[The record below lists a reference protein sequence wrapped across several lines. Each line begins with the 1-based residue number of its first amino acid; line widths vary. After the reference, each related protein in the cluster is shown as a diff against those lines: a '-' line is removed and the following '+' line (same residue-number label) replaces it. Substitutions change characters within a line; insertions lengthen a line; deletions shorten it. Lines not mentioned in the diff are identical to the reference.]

1 MRTHPSRQSD
11 RASIA
16 PVNPQEKDLAAA
28 ASQIAGASRGKQ
40 MAGGLTGLS
49 SQPRRRRVPS
59 RKSQWQQSARLQSA
73 GPSRGVLHARQIQS
87 PRIIHTFQ
95 HSCCAR
101 YALRFSSPQN
111 ADGFHLP
118 RVHFPPLACRH
129 ILVIAVGDA
138 RCAGLGKYSV
148 VNVLDEHERTMA
160 FAEIALGQIKSL
172 RQTAIPRNYEIWY
185 VYATGYNPPLNKIIN
200 ETLARNGRLTESDLE
215 QIYET
220 YLSHLKITDRID
232 KVGARVIGEID
243 DVMSLITDALGVSV
257 SYDATLSEANEKL
270 SAAGD
275 RDTVKPIIEMLIKA
289 TGEMRETNTALE
301 ERLTLSKT
309 EISNLQ
315 QSLEAIRAES
325 LTDPLTGL
333 GNRKYFDR
341 MIDVAVQNA
350 LANNEPLSLLMFD
363 IDHFKSFN
371 DSYGHLTGD
380 QVLRLVSN
388 SLKQTIKG
396 QDITARYGGEEFA
409 VVLPNTALRQA
420 LTVADHIRRAVMA
433 KELKKKST
441 GEILGRVTISVGVSM
456 LKPGDDTDALI
467 ERADACLYVAKRNGR
482 NRVICE
488 VDPEYATENHGQ
500 ACVSKAAG

>member
-1 MRTHPSRQSD
+1 LLREAGRT
-11 RASIA
+11 
-16 PVNPQEKDLAAA
+16 LA
-28 ASQIAGASRGKQ
+28 I
-40 MAGGLTGLS
+40 
-49 SQPRRRRVPS
+49 
-59 RKSQWQQSARLQSA
+59 
-73 GPSRGVLHARQIQS
+73 
-87 PRIIHTFQ
+87 
-95 HSCCAR
+95 
-101 YALRFSSPQN
+101 
-111 ADGFHLP
+111 
-118 RVHFPPLACRH
+118 
-129 ILVIAVGDA
+129 GDW
-138 RCAGLGKYSV
+138 SV
-148 VNVLDEHERTMA
+148 AKVLDEHERTMA
-160 FAEIALGQIKSL
+160 FAEVALGQIRSL
-172 RQTAIPRNYEIWY
+172 RQTAVPRNYEIWY
-185 VYATGYNPPLNKIIN
+185 VYATGYNSSLNKIIN
-200 ETLARNGRLTESDLE
+200 ETLARNGKLTEADLE

-220 YLSHLKITDRID
+220 YLSQIKTTDRID

-243 DVMSLITDALGVSV
+243 DVMKLITDALGMSA
-257 SYDATLSEANEKL
+257 SYDDSLFGATQKL
-270 SAAGD
+270 AVARD
-275 RDTVKPIIEMLIKA
+275 REQVKAIAESLLQA
-289 TGEMRETNTALE
+289 TREMRETNKALE
-301 ERLTLSKT
+301 DRLSLSKT

-341 MIDVAVQNA
+341 SIEMAVQTA
-350 LANNEPLSLLMFD
+350 LASGEPLSLLMFD

-380 QVLRLVSN
+380 QVLRLVGM

-456 LKPGDDTDALI
+456 LKPGDDTESLI
-467 ERADACLYVAKRNGR
+467 ERADACLYAAKRNGR

-488 VDPEYATENHGQ
+488 VDPEYAAETQ
-500 ACVSKAAG
+500 SQVA

>member
-1 MRTHPSRQSD
+1 M
-11 RASIA
+11 
-16 PVNPQEKDLAAA
+16 VK
-28 ASQIAGASRGKQ
+28 
-40 MAGGLTGLS
+40 
-49 SQPRRRRVPS
+49 
-59 RKSQWQQSARLQSA
+59 
-73 GPSRGVLHARQIQS
+73 
-87 PRIIHTFQ
+87 
-95 HSCCAR
+95 
-101 YALRFSSPQN
+101 
-111 ADGFHLP
+111 
-118 RVHFPPLACRH
+118 
-129 ILVIAVGDA
+129 
-138 RCAGLGKYSV
+138 
-148 VNVLDEHERTMA
+148 VLDEHERTMA
-160 FAEIALGQIKSL
+160 FAEVALCQIRSL
-172 RQTAIPRNYEIWY
+172 RQTAIPRNYEIWN
-185 VYATGYNPPLNKIIN
+185 VYATGYNAPLNKIIN
-200 ETLARNGRLTESDLE
+200 ETLARSGKLTEADLE

-220 YLSHLKITDRID
+220 YLSHIKTTDRID
-232 KVGARVIGEID
+232 KVGARVIGEIG
-243 DVMSLITDALGVSV
+243 DVTVLLTDALGVSA
-257 SYDATLSEANEKL
+257 SYGASLDGATQKL
-270 SAAGD
+270 SGAKT
-275 RDTVKPIIEMLIKA
+275 REQVKAVVQSLLKS
-289 TGEMRETNTALE
+289 THEMRETNKALE
-301 ERLTLSKT
+301 ERLTLSKN

-341 MIDVAVQNA
+341 MIEMAVQNA
-350 LANNEPLSLLMFD
+350 IAAGEPLSLLMFD

-380 QVLRLVSN
+380 QVLRLVGM

-467 ERADACLYVAKRNGR
+467 ERADACLYAAKRNGR

-488 VDPEYATENHGQ
+488 VDPEYAAETQ
-500 ACVSKAAG
+500 SQVA

>member
-1 MRTHPSRQSD
+1 
-11 RASIA
+11 
-16 PVNPQEKDLAAA
+16 
-28 ASQIAGASRGKQ
+28 
-40 MAGGLTGLS
+40 
-49 SQPRRRRVPS
+49 
-59 RKSQWQQSARLQSA
+59 
-73 GPSRGVLHARQIQS
+73 
-87 PRIIHTFQ
+87 
-95 HSCCAR
+95 
-101 YALRFSSPQN
+101 
-111 ADGFHLP
+111 
-118 RVHFPPLACRH
+118 
-129 ILVIAVGDA
+129 
-138 RCAGLGKYSV
+138 V
-148 VNVLDEHERTMA
+148 VKVLDEHERTMA
-160 FAEIALGQIKSL
+160 FAEVALGQIRSL

-185 VYATGYNPPLNKIIN
+185 VYATGYNAPLNKIIN
-200 ETLARNGRLTESDLE
+200 ETLARSGKLTESDLE

-220 YLSHLKITDRID
+220 YLSHIKTTDRID
-232 KVGARVIGEID
+232 KVGSRVIGEID
-243 DVMSLITDALGVSV
+243 DVTKLLSDALGMSAVF
-257 SYDATLSEANEKL
+257 DASLLGASEKL
-270 SAAGD
+270 AS
-275 RDTVKPIIEMLIKA
+275 VKRTEQVKEIVKGLLKS
-289 TGEMRETNTALE
+289 TREMRETNKALE

-341 MIDVAVQNA
+341 MIGMAVQNA
-350 LANNEPLSLLMFD
+350 LATGEPLSLLLFD

-380 QVLRLVSN
+380 QVLRLVGL

-456 LKPGDDTDALI
+456 LKAGDDTDALI
-467 ERADACLYVAKRNGR
+467 ERADACLYAAKRNGR

-488 VDPEYATENHGQ
+488 ADPEF
-500 ACVSKAAG
+500 AAETRSQVA

>member
-1 MRTHPSRQSD
+1 
-11 RASIA
+11 
-16 PVNPQEKDLAAA
+16 
-28 ASQIAGASRGKQ
+28 
-40 MAGGLTGLS
+40 
-49 SQPRRRRVPS
+49 
-59 RKSQWQQSARLQSA
+59 
-73 GPSRGVLHARQIQS
+73 
-87 PRIIHTFQ
+87 
-95 HSCCAR
+95 
-101 YALRFSSPQN
+101 
-111 ADGFHLP
+111 
-118 RVHFPPLACRH
+118 
-129 ILVIAVGDA
+129 VI
-138 RCAGLGKYSV
+138 K
-148 VNVLDEHERTMA
+148 VLDEYERTMA
-160 FAEIALGQIKSL
+160 FAEVALGQIKSL
-172 RQTAIPRNYEIWY
+172 RQPAVPRNYEIWY
-185 VYATGYNPPLNKIIN
+185 VYATGYNAPLNKIIN
-200 ETLARNGRLTESDLE
+200 ETLARNGKLTEADLE

-220 YLSHLKITDRID
+220 YLSQIKTTDRID

-243 DVMSLITDALGVSV
+243 DVMTLITEALDMSA
-257 SYDATLSEANEKL
+257 SYDDSLSGATKKL
-270 SAAGD
+270 AVARN
-275 RDTVKPIIEMLIKA
+275 RDQVKAIVEGLVKS
-289 TGEMRETNTALE
+289 TRDMRETNKALE
-301 ERLTLSKT
+301 NRLTLSKS

-341 MIDVAVQNA
+341 SIEMAVQNA
-350 LANNEPLSLLMFD
+350 IANGEPLSLLMFD

-380 QVLRLVSN
+380 QVLRLVGM

-467 ERADACLYVAKRNGR
+467 ERADACLYAAKRNGR

-488 VDPEYATENHGQ
+488 VDPEYTAENHSQ
-500 ACVSKAAG
+500 VA